1 MKEEIKTSKTLG
13 YIFAIGCSIPTVI
26 AIMAALN
33 GNNFLFVLPFFLFGA
48 YVGFS
53 LIKNPRVLVTVEKE
67 NITLHQ
73 GSIWANSGDVVIPK
87 EKIEDMGIRRIRVN
101 KGICSFLSISL
112 SEEVEISDK
121 GKRIIKL
128 HTRMNELK
136 NDPSTIINWPLN
148 WPEGG
153 ADRLL
158 EKLKVLTSREWQRQ
172 SRATS

>member
-87 EKIEDMGIRRIRVN
+87 EKIEDMGIADSTRKIESA
-101 KGICSFLSISL
+101 KIL
-112 SEEVEISDK
+112 EEDSNLID
-121 GKRIIKL
+121 
-128 HTRMNELK
+128 NN
-136 NDPSTIINWPLN
+136 ND
-148 WPEGG
+148 
-153 ADRLL
+153 
-158 EKLKVLTSREWQRQ
+158 V
-172 SRATS
+172 